1 MVSFLRNLND
11 VTDRRN
17 MLQIRHLTVTHAKDL
32 APLIADLSF
41 TLREG
46 ERLALIGEEGNGK
59 STLLRLIAG
68 GSCAPDYV
76 ETEGEIFCN
85 MRTGFLPQALCESD
99 REKTAYEFFCEEEAF
114 FDLSPRELGELT
126 VRLSLEQD
134 CVYSQQMMREFSG
147 GERVKL
153 QLLRLLMG
161 KPELLLLDEPSN
173 DLDID
178 TVRWLTG
185 FLRTCGLSL
194 LFVSHDE
201 TLLKKAATGVLLMER
216 LRRRTVPRTEVHRM
230 DYDTFVK
237 TRASQLSHQEQ
248 VARKEREEFDAK
260 MRRYEQIRSR
270 VEHEQNAI
278 SRGDPAGGRL
288 LKKKMHAVM
297 SMGRRFEREKE
308 SMTAMPEQEEAIFAK
323 LSCEPLPSSK
333 VVLDLELPALTVEDR
348 VLSRDIRLI
357 VRGREKV
364 CITGKNGVGKST
376 LLKLIAGQLKARRDL
391 RMFYMPQDPDDLLPL
406 EKTPVDFLTKTGEK
420 EENVSIC
427 VALGSLKF
435 TADEMNHPCAG
446 LSGGQK
452 AKLMFLKMAT
462 EQPDV
467 ILLDEPTRN
476 LSPLSGPVVRALFAD
491 YPGCILAVSHDQ
503 AFIAEVCSR
512 NMRLTDKGV
521 SEDRI

>member
-1 MVSFLRNLND
+1 
-11 VTDRRN
+11 
-17 MLQIRHLTVTHAKDL
+17 MLQIQNLTVTHAKDL
-32 APLIADLSF
+32 SPLIACLSF

-68 GSCAPDYV
+68 GKYAPDYV
-76 ETEGEIFCN
+76 EVEGNILCN
-85 MRTGFLPQALCESD
+85 MKAGFLPQALEEND

-114 FDLSPRELGELT
+114 FDLSPRDLGELT
-126 VRLSLEQD
+126 ARLSLPAD
-134 CVYSQQMMREFSG
+134 CVYGEQRMREFSG

-178 TVRWLTG
+178 TVRWLTE

-201 TLLKKAATGVLLMER
+201 TLLRSVATGILLMER
-216 LRRRTVPRTEVHRM
+216 LRRRTVPRTQVHRL
-230 DYDTFVK
+230 DYDTFIT
-237 TRASQLSHQEQ
+237 TRASQFSHQEQ

-260 MRRYEQIRSR
+260 LRRYNQIRSR

-288 LKKKMHAVM
+288 LKKKMHTVM
-297 SMGRRFEREKE
+297 AMGRRFEREKE
-308 SMTAMPEQEEAIFAK
+308 DMTEMPEQEEAIFAK
-323 LSCEPLPSSK
+323 LSCEPLPASK
-333 VVLDLELPALTVEDR
+333 VVLDLNLPELRIDDC
-348 VLSRDIRLI
+348 VLSRDIRLTL
-357 VRGREKV
+357 RGQEKA
-364 CITGKNGVGKST
+364 CIIGRNGVGKST
-376 LLKLIAGQLKARRDL
+376 LLKHIAGELRERRDL
-391 RMFYMPQDPDDLLPL
+391 RVFYMPQDPDDLLPL
-406 EKTPVDFLTKTGEK
+406 EKTPIDFLTVTGEK

-452 AKLMFLKMAT
+452 AKLMFLKMAMV
-462 EQPDV
+462 EPDV

-476 LSPLSGPVVRALFAD
+476 LSPLSGPVVRALFAQ

-503 AFIAEVCSR
+503 AFMDEVCDKII
-512 NMRLTDKGV
+512 RLTGKGFL
-521 SEDRI
+521 EDEI

>member
-1 MVSFLRNLND
+1 
-11 VTDRRN
+11 
-17 MLQIRHLTVTHAKDL
+17 MLQIQNLTVTHAKDL
-32 APLIADLSF
+32 SPLMAGLSF
-41 TLREG
+41 SLREG

-68 GSCAPDYV
+68 GKYTPDYV
-76 ETEGEIFCN
+76 ETEGSIFCN
-85 MRTGFLPQALCESD
+85 MKTGFLPQALCEND

-126 VRLSLEQD
+126 ARLSLPAD
-134 CVYSQQMMREFSG
+134 CVYGEQLMREFSG

-153 QLLRLLMG
+153 QMLRLLMG

-178 TVRWLTG
+178 TVRWLTE

-201 TLLKKAATGVLLMER
+201 TLLRSVATGVLLMER
-216 LRRRTVPRTEVHRM
+216 LRRRTVPRTQVHRM
-230 DYDTFVK
+230 DYETFVT
-237 TRASQLSHQEQ
+237 TRASQFSHQEQ

-260 MRRYEQIRSR
+260 MRRFNQIRSR

-288 LKKKMHAVM
+288 LKKKMHTVM

-308 SMTAMPEQEEAIFAK
+308 DMTEMPEQEEAIFAK
-323 LSCEPLPSSK
+323 LSCEPLPASK
-333 VVLDLELPALTVEDR
+333 VVLDMNLPELSVDGR
-348 VLSRDIRLI
+348 ILSRDIRLTL
-357 VRGREKV
+357 RGQEKT
-364 CITGKNGVGKST
+364 CIIGRNGVGKST
-376 LLKLIAGQLKARRDL
+376 LLKHIAGELRRRRDL
-391 RMFYMPQDPDDLLPL
+391 RVFYMPQDPDDLLPL
-406 EKTPVDFLTKTGEK
+406 DKTPIDFLTVTGEK

-435 TADEMNHPCAG
+435 TADEMNHPCAA

-452 AKLMFLKMAT
+452 AKLMFLKMALV
-462 EQPDV
+462 EPNV

-476 LSPLSGPVVRALFAD
+476 LSPLSGPVVRALFAQ

-503 AFIAEVCSR
+503 AFMDEVCDR
-512 NMRLTDKGV
+512 IVHLTDKGFL
-521 SEDRI
+521 EDRI

>member
-1 MVSFLRNLND
+1 M
-11 VTDRRN
+11 
-17 MLQIRHLTVTHAKDL
+17 LTVQNLTLTHKKDL
-32 APLIADLSF
+32 TTLAENVTFSVAP
-41 TLREG
+41 G

-68 GSCAPDYV
+68 GKYVPEYV
-76 ETEGEIFCN
+76 ETQGTIFCN
-85 MRTGFLPQALCESD
+85 MKTGFLPQALEEGD
-99 REKTAYEFFCEEEAF
+99 REKSAYEFFCEEEAF
-114 FDLSPRELGELT
+114 FDLTPRELGEIT
-126 VRLSLEQD
+126 SRLSLSSD
-134 CVYSQQMMREFSG
+134 CVYLEQKMREFSG

-153 QLLRLLMG
+153 QLLRILMS
-161 KPELLLLDEPSN
+161 KPQLLLLDEPSN

-178 TVRWLTG
+178 TVRWLTE
-185 FLRTCGLSL
+185 FLSTCDLSV

-201 TLLKKAATGVLLMER
+201 TLLRQAATGVVLMER
-216 LRRRTVPRTEVHRM
+216 LRRRTVPRTGVHRM

-237 TRASQLSHQEQ
+237 TRASQFAHQEQ

-260 MRRYEQIRSR
+260 IRRYDQIRSR

-308 SMTAMPEQEEAIFAK
+308 DMTQMPEQEEAIFTK
-323 LSCEPLPSSK
+323 LSCDALPASK
-333 VVLDLELPALTVEDR
+333 VILDLDLPELTMEGR
-348 VLSRDIRLI
+348 ILSRDIHLML
-357 VRGREKV
+357 RGQDKV

-376 LLKLIAGQLKARRDL
+376 LLRHIAGILKDKNDI

-406 EKTPVDFLTKTGEK
+406 DRSPVDFLTVTGEK
-420 EENVSIC
+420 EENVAIC

-435 TADEMNHPCAG
+435 TADEMNHPCRG

-452 AKLMFLKMAT
+452 AKLMFQKMAMDR
-462 EQPDV
+462 PNV

-476 LSPLSGPVVRALFAD
+476 LSPLSGPVVRSLFAQ
-491 YPGCILAVSHDQ
+491 YPGCILAVSHDR
-503 AFIAEVCSR
+503 AFISDVCGTQICLNES
-512 NMRLTDKGV
+512 GF
-521 SEDRI
+521 I

>member
-1 MVSFLRNLND
+1 
-11 VTDRRN
+11 
-17 MLQIRHLTVTHAKDL
+17 MLQIQNLTVTHAKDL
-32 APLIADLSF
+32 SPLMAGLSF
-41 TLREG
+41 SLREG

-68 GSCAPDYV
+68 GKYTPDYV
-76 ETEGEIFCN
+76 ETEGSIFCN
-85 MRTGFLPQALCESD
+85 MKTGFLPQALCEND

-126 VRLSLEQD
+126 ARLSLPAD
-134 CVYSQQMMREFSG
+134 CVYGEQLMREFSG

-153 QLLRLLMG
+153 QMLRLLMG

-178 TVRWLTG
+178 TVRWLTE

-201 TLLKKAATGVLLMER
+201 TLLRSVATGVLLMER
-216 LRRRTVPRTEVHRM
+216 LRRRTVPRTQVHRM
-230 DYDTFVK
+230 DYETFVT
-237 TRASQLSHQEQ
+237 TRASQFSHQEQ
-248 VARKEREEFDAK
+248 VARKEREEFAAK
-260 MRRYEQIRSR
+260 MRRFNQIRSR

-288 LKKKMHAVM
+288 LKKKMHTVM

-308 SMTAMPEQEEAIFAK
+308 DMTEMPEQEEAIFAK
-323 LSCEPLPSSK
+323 LSCEPLPASK
-333 VVLDLELPALTVEDR
+333 VVLDMNLPELSVDGHI
-348 VLSRDIRLI
+348 LSRDIRLTL
-357 VRGREKV
+357 RGQEKT
-364 CITGKNGVGKST
+364 CIIGKNGVGKST
-376 LLKLIAGQLKARRDL
+376 LLKHIAGELRRRRDL
-391 RMFYMPQDPDDLLPL
+391 RVFYMPQDPDDLLPL
-406 EKTPVDFLTKTGEK
+406 DKTPIDFLTVTGEK

-435 TADEMNHPCAG
+435 TADEMNHPCAA

-452 AKLMFLKMAT
+452 AKLMFLKMALV
-462 EQPDV
+462 EPNV

-476 LSPLSGPVVRALFAD
+476 LSPLSGPVVRALFAQ

-503 AFIAEVCSR
+503 AFMDEVCDR
-512 NMRLTDKGV
+512 IVHLTDKGFL
-521 SEDRI
+521 EDRI